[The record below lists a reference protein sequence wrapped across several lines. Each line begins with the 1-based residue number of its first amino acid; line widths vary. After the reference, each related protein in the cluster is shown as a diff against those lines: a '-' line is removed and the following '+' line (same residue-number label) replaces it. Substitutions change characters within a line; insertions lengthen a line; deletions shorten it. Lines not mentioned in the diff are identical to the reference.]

1 MEHAGRRAR
10 NRPKGTSEPRAHPRP
25 KAPAGP
31 RPGRQPVERAGRPR
45 RPAPGS
51 ADLALAP
58 PPDGIPEASAETGRH
73 GRVRAQPRETPAPS
87 DRRGRDPPGASG
99 EGLPALDPGRGMG
112 LRRVR
117 LVHETTARP
126 RSAPAPA
133 GRSPPRALGPAG
145 PRLPSVREPA
155 GPVEPEPGRISPL
168 SAVPRYRAAV
178 PRYRAAVPRYRAAVP
193 RYRAAV
199 PRYRAA
205 VPRYRAAV
213 PRYPAAVPGFLR
225 ATMATARHTG
235 RGRHVRHG
243 RAGLASR
250 TRSPL
255 SNSTPRLGPSC
266 TACRTTWP
274 TR

>member
-51 ADLALAP
+51 ASLALAP
-58 PPDGIPEASAETGRH
+58 PPDGTPEASAETGRH

-87 DRRGRDPPGASG
+87 DRRGRDPPEASG
-99 EGLPALDPGRGMG
+99 EDLPALDPGPGMG
-112 LRRVR
+112 LRRAR

-155 GPVEPEPGRISPL
+155 GPVEPEPGRIGPL
-168 SAVPRYRAAV
+168 SAVPGYPAAA
-178 PRYRAAVPRYRAAVP
+178 PRYP
-193 RYRAAV
+193 
-199 PRYRAA
+199 
-205 VPRYRAAV
+205 AAV
-213 PRYPAAVPGFLR
+213 PRYPAAAPGYPGAVLRYPAVVPGFLR
-225 ATMATARHTG
+225 PTTARHTG
-235 RGRHVRHG
+235 RERHVRHG
-243 RAGLASR
+243 RAGPASR

-255 SNSTPRLGPSC
+255 SNSTPRPGPSC

>member
-31 RPGRQPVERAGRPR
+31 RPGRQPVERAGRTR

-58 PPDGIPEASAETGRH
+58 PPDGTPEASAETGRH

-87 DRRGRDPPGASG
+87 DRRGRAPPGASG
-99 EGLPALDPGRGMG
+99 EGLPALDPGPGMG
-112 LRRVR
+112 LRRSR

-145 PRLPSVREPA
+145 PRLPSVREPV
-155 GPVEPEPGRISPL
+155 GPMEPEPGRIGPL
-168 SAVPRYRAAV
+168 SAVPGYPAAA
-178 PRYRAAVPRYRAAVP
+178 PRYPAAAPRYP
-193 RYRAAV
+193 
-199 PRYRAA
+199 
-205 VPRYRAAV
+205 AAV
-213 PRYPAAVPGFLR
+213 PRYPGAVLRYPAVVPGFLR

-243 RAGLASR
+243 RAGPASR

-255 SNSTPRLGPSC
+255 SNSTPRPGPSC